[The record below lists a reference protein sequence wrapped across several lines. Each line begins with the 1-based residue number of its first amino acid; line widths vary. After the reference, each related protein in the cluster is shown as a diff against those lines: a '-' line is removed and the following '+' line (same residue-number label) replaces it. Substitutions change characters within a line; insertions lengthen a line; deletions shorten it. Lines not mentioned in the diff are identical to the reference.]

1 MHSIAK
7 VIRMSHAKFHCN
19 RLTIVQ
25 GIQDYASLMFLGHTV
40 VVDLGL
46 ADHAS
51 QCVGRLNVVAVAVA

>member
-1 MHSIAK
+1 
-7 VIRMSHAKFHCN
+7 MSHAKFHCN